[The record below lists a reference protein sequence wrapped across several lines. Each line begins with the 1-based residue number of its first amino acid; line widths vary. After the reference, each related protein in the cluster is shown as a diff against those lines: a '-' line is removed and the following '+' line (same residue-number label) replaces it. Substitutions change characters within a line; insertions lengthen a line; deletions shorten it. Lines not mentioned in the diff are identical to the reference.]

1 MLVNLLDLCLTDMQI
16 KIAVKLIPL
25 FVALLY
31 FTNYLFFSSFK
42 LFMLK
47 DPEKCFSSF
56 EIFAEK
62 LAHKYLSYLLT
73 SVLEAT
79 YPSI

>member
-1 MLVNLLDLCLTDMQI
+1 
-16 KIAVKLIPL
+16 
-25 FVALLY
+25 
-31 FTNYLFFSSFK
+31 
-42 LFMLK
+42 MLK